1 MVTQTGSQTKII
13 MNQGSYKT
21 KVSRIEKL
29 FNVVLLVN
37 VIIMLVFAL
46 ALTIANYSFNQV
58 SFDTHSYIFENSSLT
73 KEGTSGAVFFSFY
86 LLLNS
91 YVPLDLVIIV
101 EISKM
106 IYTYFMEQDAQ
117 MMRLVSVPLIDQNKS
132 THSLASLEVHSLNQH
147 EDLALV
153 DYIFADKT
161 GTLTQNELV
170 FRHLSV
176 V

>member
-1 MVTQTGSQTKII
+1 
-13 MNQGSYKT
+13 
-21 KVSRIEKL
+21 
-29 FNVVLLVN
+29 
-37 VIIMLVFAL
+37 
-46 ALTIANYSFNQV
+46 
-58 SFDTHSYIFENSSLT
+58 
-73 KEGTSGAVFFSFY
+73 
-86 LLLNS
+86 
-91 YVPLDLVIIV
+91 
-101 EISKM
+101 
-106 IYTYFMEQDAQ
+106 MEQDAQ